1 VEVPPLP
8 AKYFR
13 QFQKKEIF
21 LRPKAP
27 IEDGVK
33 AEDILDRILEGEMT
47 VTPKE
52 LWAIAPKLQI
62 ALKEI
67 LTSRRASAEGKELS
81 LKQARQ
87 TPETNVVEIDSL
99 QGPMAIQAEVEVAPE
114 EKTELWTV
122 KDLVV
127 QFLETLHPLERAY
140 QVFVLEECAREAS
153 APEMAHLRVVPVL
166 VNGVT
171 EEEAL
176 LDSGSQIVSMMRDVI
191 AANKISWDPGL
202 SIQLQSA
209 NGSLSRTCR
218 LAKNVPFMLGDVTV
232 LLQAHIM
239 ETAPYK
245 ILLGRPFDTITESTI
260 VNDREGNQ
268 TINIIYPNTGTR
280 AAIPTY
286 KRGSLPR
293 KPETLA
299 YFH

>member
-1 VEVPPLP
+1 VEVLPLP

-13 QFQKKEIF
+13 QFQKKEIPS
-21 LRPKAP
+21 RPKAP

-52 LWAIAPKLQI
+52 LWAIAPKLRT

-67 LTSRRASAEGKELS
+67 LTSRRASAEGKGLS
-81 LKQARQ
+81 LEQAKQ
-87 TPETNVVEIDSL
+87 TLETNVVEIDSL
-99 QGPMAIQAEVEVAPE
+99 QGPVAVQAEVEVVPR

-122 KDLVV
+122 KDSVV
-127 QFLETLHPLERAY
+127 QFLETLHPSERAY
-140 QVFVLEECAREAS
+140 QVFASEECAREAS
-153 APEMAHLRVVPVL
+153 APEMVHLRVVPVL

-176 LDSGSQIVSMMRDVI
+176 LDSGSQIVSMTRDVV

-202 SIQLQSA
+202 SIQLQST
-209 NGSLSRTCR
+209 NGSLSRTCG
-218 LAKNVPFMLGDVTV
+218 LAKNVPFTLGDVTV

-245 ILLGRPFDTITESTI
+245 ILLGKPFDTITESTI
-260 VNDREGNQ
+260 VND
-268 TINIIYPNTGTR
+268 
-280 AAIPTY
+280 
-286 KRGSLPR
+286 
-293 KPETLA
+293 
-299 YFH
+299 

>member
-1 VEVPPLP
+1 VEVLPLP

-13 QFQKKEIF
+13 QFQKKEIP
-21 LRPKAP
+21 LRLKAP

-33 AEDILDRILEGEMT
+33 AEDILDRILEDEMT
-47 VTPKE
+47 VMPKE
-52 LWAIAPKLQI
+52 LWAIAPKLWT

-67 LTSRRASAEGKELS
+67 LTSRRASAEEKELS
-81 LKQARQ
+81 LEQARQ

-99 QGPMAIQAEVEVAPE
+99 QGSVAIQAEVEVMPR

-122 KDLVV
+122 KDSVV
-127 QFLETLHPLERAY
+127 QFLETLHPSERVY
-140 QVFVLEECAREAS
+140 QVFASEECTREAS
-153 APEMAHLRVVPVL
+153 APEMAHLRVIPVL

-176 LDSGSQIVSMMRDVI
+176 LDSGSQIVSMTRDVA

-209 NGSLSRTCR
+209 NGSLSRTCG

-232 LLQAHIM
+232 LLQVHIM

-260 VNDREGNQ
+260 IND
-268 TINIIYPNTGTR
+268 
-280 AAIPTY
+280 
-286 KRGSLPR
+286 
-293 KPETLA
+293 
-299 YFH
+299 

>member
-191 AANKISWDPGL
+191 AANKISWDPSL

>member
-13 QFQKKEIF
+13 QFQKKEIPS
-21 LRPKAP
+21 RPKAL

-52 LWAIAPKLQI
+52 LWAIAPKLRT

-67 LTSRRASAEGKELS
+67 LTSHHASAEGKELARS
-81 LKQARQ
+81 QTRQ
-87 TPETNVVEIDSL
+87 TSETNIVELDSL
-99 QGPMAIQAEVEVAPE
+99 QGPVVVQAKVEVAPR

-122 KDLVV
+122 KDSVV
-127 QFLETLHPLERAY
+127 QFLETLQSSERVY
-140 QVFVLEECAREAS
+140 QVFASEECTREAS

-166 VNGVT
+166 VNGVI

-176 LDSGSQIVSMMRDVI
+176 LDSGSQIVSMTRDVA

-209 NGSLSRTCR
+209 NGSLSRTCG
-218 LAKNVPFMLGDVTV
+218 LAKNVPFTLGDVTV

-239 ETAPYK
+239 ETVPYK
-245 ILLGRPFDTITESTI
+245 ILLGRPFDTITKSTI

-268 TINIIYPNTGTR
+268 TINITCPNTETR

-286 KRGSLPR
+286 K
-293 KPETLA
+293 
-299 YFH
+299 

>member
-13 QFQKKEIF
+13 QFQKKEIPS
-21 LRPKAP
+21 RPKAL

-47 VTPKE
+47 VMLKE
-52 LWAIAPKLQI
+52 LWAIAPKLRT

-67 LTSRRASAEGKELS
+67 LTSRRASAEELAHE
-81 LKQARQ
+81 QMRP
-87 TPETNVVEIDSL
+87 TPETNVVEINSL
-99 QGPMAIQAEVEVAPE
+99 QGPMAVQAEVEVAPG

-122 KDLVV
+122 KDSVV
-127 QFLETLHPLERAY
+127 QFLETLHPSERAS
-140 QVFVLEECAREAS
+140 QVFASEECAREAS
-153 APEMAHLRVVPVL
+153 TPEMAHLRVVPVL

-176 LDSGSQIVSMMRDVI
+176 LDSGSQIVSMMRDVA
-191 AANKISWDPGL
+191 AANKISWDPSL

-209 NGSLSRTCR
+209 NGSLSRTCG
-218 LAKNVPFMLGDVTV
+218 LAKNMPFMLGDVTV
-232 LLQAHIM
+232 LLQVHIM
-239 ETAPYK
+239 EMALYK
-245 ILLGRPFDTITESTI
+245 ILLERPFDTITESTI

-268 TINIIYPNTGTR
+268 TINITCPNTGTR

-299 YFH
+299 HFH

>member
-13 QFQKKEIF
+13 QFQKKEIPSR
-21 LRPKAP
+21 LKAL

-33 AEDILDRILEGEMT
+33 AENILDRILEGEMI

-52 LWAIAPKLQI
+52 LWVIASKLWT

-67 LTSRRASAEGKELS
+67 LTSHRASAEGKELACE
-81 LKQARQ
+81 QMRPI
-87 TPETNVVEIDSL
+87 PETNVVEIDSL
-99 QGPMAIQAEVEVAPE
+99 QGPMAVQAEVEVMSR

-140 QVFVLEECAREAS
+140 QVFASEECAREAS

-176 LDSGSQIVSMMRDVI
+176 LDSGSQIVSMTRDVA
-191 AANKISWDPGL
+191 AANKISWDPSL
-202 SIQLQSA
+202 SIQLQST
-209 NGSLSRTCR
+209 NGSLSRTCG
-218 LAKNVPFMLGDVTV
+218 LAKNVPFTLGDVTV

-245 ILLGRPFDTITESTI
+245 ILLGRPFDTITKSTI

-268 TINIIYPNTGTR
+268 TINITCPNTGTR
-280 AAIPTY
+280 AVIPTY

-293 KPETLA
+293 KPETLVHF
-299 YFH
+299 Y